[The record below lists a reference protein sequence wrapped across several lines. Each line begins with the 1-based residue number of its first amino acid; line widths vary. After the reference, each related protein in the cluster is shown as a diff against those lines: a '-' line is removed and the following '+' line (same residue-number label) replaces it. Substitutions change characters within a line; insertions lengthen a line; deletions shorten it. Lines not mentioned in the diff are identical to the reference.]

1 MSSDNTDLRYINN
14 DDIFSDLFDTDDI
27 NKLFLKIYI
36 RKYFKVIS
44 KVRIRSKIINIAS
57 GDLIDSDAAID
68 EKRRKQN
75 ALEYHLYSL
84 KSNENTIATDL
95 FLTLPHG
102 KQLCNQLDI
111 DSENIPVFCKYSSN
125 IVQDEFKKNKA
136 SNIEKLLTVITALYT
151 LHKSSMGEENTQIRQ
166 LKNYASKLK
175 DLLNESDPQIES
187 HEYLGILSALHKFV
201 SEKSTDTDSS

>member
-1 MSSDNTDLRYINN
+1 MSSDNTDLPYIDSDYN
-14 DDIFSDLFDTDDI
+14 IFSDLFDTYDI

-36 RKYFKVIS
+36 RIYLKVIN

-57 GDLIDSDAAID
+57 GDVKKSDAAID
-68 EKRRKQN
+68 EQTRKQN

-102 KQLCNQLDI
+102 KQLCNQFDM
-111 DSENIPVFCKYSSN
+111 DSENIPVFCKYSSS

-136 SNIEKLLTVITALYT
+136 SYIDKLLTMITALYT
-151 LHKSSMGEENTQIRQ
+151 LSRSSLTHDEESMFNRHRTKLNT
-166 LKNYASKLK
+166 
-175 DLLNESDPQIES
+175 LLNQSDAKIEF
-187 HEYLGILSALHKFV
+187 HEYLDILSELHKFV
-201 SEKSTDTDSS
+201 SKQNTDSDSS